1 MPPKLEIA
9 NFSTQTQ
16 RFATKI
22 DLDIGWAILSPS
34 IKLFQTFMVLAS
46 RNLQSASQNQ
56 PKVEYITTHACN
68 IGLNHFKFF
77 WATLALIR
85 DVILISP
92 SYNETRVRGESL
104 KDVKTLEI
112 Q

>member
-16 RFATKI
+16 WFTTKI
-22 DLDIGWAILSPS
+22 DLDIGWAILSPD
-34 IKLFQTFMVLAS
+34 IKLFQAFMIFAS

-56 PKVEYITTHACN
+56 PKVEYITTHTRN
-68 IGLNHFKFF
+68 IGLNHFKFL

-85 DVILISP
+85 NVIPISL
-92 SYNETRVRGESL
+92 SYNETCVRGESL
-104 KDVKTLEI
+104 KDIKMLEI